1 MHHILRSFFVLSLLS
16 TLALGA
22 VSSNQACAQSA
33 TFEATPTPPP
43 TYESAR
49 RPVGAALTGHT
60 TPAHVYRPRR
70 GRAIVAYRTET
81 RNPPALW
88 GAGLGLF
95 LGGWVLH
102 FAALTPIANAVSN
115 ERSNAA
121 EQDAQAWALV
131 PIAGPL
137 AQLGLEAPHP
147 AIPILAGA
155 LQIGGIVL
163 FALGLTTTEQTRVPI
178 YEGSPEDPSMLT
190 VELDGGASPDG
201 AFVGL
206 TLRHL

>member
-1 MHHILRSFFVLSLLS
+1 
-16 TLALGA
+16 
-22 VSSNQACAQSA
+22 
-33 TFEATPTPPP
+33 
-43 TYESAR
+43 
-49 RPVGAALTGHT
+49 
-60 TPAHVYRPRR
+60 VYRPRR